1 VTPPDAPQVRERGL
15 PRRAA
20 GVVGAAFALLAA
32 HGALRPDASGALL
45 LVLFGGLGALLLVAS
60 TTRRPFPE
68 ELLVAA
74 MVGATLAAG
83 VGALARHGLAG
94 AGPPLLL
101 LHLLVTGLLAPR
113 AALAAAAGVVV
124 ALLVAALT
132 GGGARPA
139 AGGATEAAVVAT
151 VTVALAAALLLSGRL
166 HDRVGASSAIAP
178 PPATTAPADGAPARD
193 DAPASAAR
201 RELADSEAREEG
213 EAIYRQVLE
222 RATDAILIEDHE
234 RQQTINALV
243 ETSRDWIWALDLDGR
258 VTFSNAAVRGI
269 LGYEPE
275 ELYGTAVLEHVHPEE
290 RAAARERLRAQT
302 AQRRGWKSLLTRWLH
317 RDGQIRYLESSAVP
331 IVSIDDRLIGFRGVD
346 RDVTERVAAEAE
358 RRRLEEQ
365 IVQGQK
371 LEAIGA
377 LAGGVAHDFNN
388 LLQIIVTMTSMAKE
402 RGPGDAG
409 VAADLEQIEAAA
421 MQAADLTRQL
431 LAFSR
436 QQVLERRVVDL
447 NRLARDLLGMVRRVI
462 GEDVTLTFVPGEGA
476 LSVLADPGQL
486 AQVLLNLCVNARDA
500 LPRGGHIRVATDEV
514 ELGTEFC
521 VAHPG
526 LGPGRYAKLSVTD
539 DGAGMDAE
547 TQRRIFEPFFTTKEL
562 GKGTGLGLATV
573 YGIVRQH
580 DGAVEVTS
588 APGAGTT
595 LSVYFPTSD
604 ATLVEERTPAPPPAS
619 RGTETILLAED
630 DDLVRA
636 LAVRL
641 LGAEGYRL
649 LVAEDGEA
657 AVELLRRQGAE
668 IDLLLL
674 DVVMPK
680 LSGPEVEGYA
690 ATLAPRAK
698 VLFMTGYAALER
710 HERFEGDRPF
720 NVISKPYT
728 RAALLQKIREVL
740 DAR

>member
-1 VTPPDAPQVRERGL
+1 MTPPDAPQVRERGL

-290 RAAARERLRAQT
+290 RAAARERLRA
-302 AQRRGWKSLLTRWLH
+302 
-317 RDGQIRYLESSAVP
+317 
-331 IVSIDDRLIGFRGVD
+331 
-346 RDVTERVAAEAE
+346 
-358 RRRLEEQ
+358 
-365 IVQGQK
+365 
-371 LEAIGA
+371 
-377 LAGGVAHDFNN
+377 
-388 LLQIIVTMTSMAKE
+388 
-402 RGPGDAG
+402 
-409 VAADLEQIEAAA
+409 
-421 MQAADLTRQL
+421 
-431 LAFSR
+431 
-436 QQVLERRVVDL
+436 
-447 NRLARDLLGMVRRVI
+447 
-462 GEDVTLTFVPGEGA
+462 
-476 LSVLADPGQL
+476 
-486 AQVLLNLCVNARDA
+486 
-500 LPRGGHIRVATDEV
+500 
-514 ELGTEFC
+514 
-521 VAHPG
+521 
-526 LGPGRYAKLSVTD
+526 
-539 DGAGMDAE
+539 
-547 TQRRIFEPFFTTKEL
+547 
-562 GKGTGLGLATV
+562 
-573 YGIVRQH
+573 
-580 DGAVEVTS
+580 
-588 APGAGTT
+588 
-595 LSVYFPTSD
+595 
-604 ATLVEERTPAPPPAS
+604 
-619 RGTETILLAED
+619 
-630 DDLVRA
+630 
-636 LAVRL
+636 
-641 LGAEGYRL
+641 
-649 LVAEDGEA
+649 
-657 AVELLRRQGAE
+657 
-668 IDLLLL
+668 
-674 DVVMPK
+674 
-680 LSGPEVEGYA
+680 
-690 ATLAPRAK
+690 
-698 VLFMTGYAALER
+698 
-710 HERFEGDRPF
+710 
-720 NVISKPYT
+720 
-728 RAALLQKIREVL
+728 
-740 DAR
+740 

>member
-1 VTPPDAPQVRERGL
+1 M
-15 PRRAA
+15 
-20 GVVGAAFALLAA
+20 
-32 HGALRPDASGALL
+32 
-45 LVLFGGLGALLLVAS
+45 LFGGLGALLLVAS

-290 RAAARERLRAQT
+290 RAAARERLRA
-302 AQRRGWKSLLTRWLH
+302 
-317 RDGQIRYLESSAVP
+317 
-331 IVSIDDRLIGFRGVD
+331 
-346 RDVTERVAAEAE
+346 
-358 RRRLEEQ
+358 
-365 IVQGQK
+365 
-371 LEAIGA
+371 
-377 LAGGVAHDFNN
+377 
-388 LLQIIVTMTSMAKE
+388 
-402 RGPGDAG
+402 
-409 VAADLEQIEAAA
+409 
-421 MQAADLTRQL
+421 
-431 LAFSR
+431 
-436 QQVLERRVVDL
+436 
-447 NRLARDLLGMVRRVI
+447 
-462 GEDVTLTFVPGEGA
+462 
-476 LSVLADPGQL
+476 
-486 AQVLLNLCVNARDA
+486 
-500 LPRGGHIRVATDEV
+500 
-514 ELGTEFC
+514 
-521 VAHPG
+521 
-526 LGPGRYAKLSVTD
+526 
-539 DGAGMDAE
+539 
-547 TQRRIFEPFFTTKEL
+547 
-562 GKGTGLGLATV
+562 
-573 YGIVRQH
+573 
-580 DGAVEVTS
+580 
-588 APGAGTT
+588 
-595 LSVYFPTSD
+595 
-604 ATLVEERTPAPPPAS
+604 
-619 RGTETILLAED
+619 
-630 DDLVRA
+630 
-636 LAVRL
+636 
-641 LGAEGYRL
+641 
-649 LVAEDGEA
+649 
-657 AVELLRRQGAE
+657 
-668 IDLLLL
+668 
-674 DVVMPK
+674 
-680 LSGPEVEGYA
+680 
-690 ATLAPRAK
+690 
-698 VLFMTGYAALER
+698 
-710 HERFEGDRPF
+710 
-720 NVISKPYT
+720 
-728 RAALLQKIREVL
+728 
-740 DAR
+740 